1 MRQNIYAV
9 NNIEQTAIMN
19 IDDFFVLYHLY
30 EFTDDILFLTQTTLN
45 YPNIF
50 NFVKT
55 GILTEEE
62 AYEGLLYQNK

>member
-1 MRQNIYAV
+1 M
-9 NNIEQTAIMN
+9 EN
-19 IDDFFVLYHLY
+19 IDTEDIEVLRNLYNLY
-30 EFTDDILFLTQTTLN
+30 EFTDEILFLTQDTMN

-62 AYEGLLYQNK
+62 AYDALLYQNK

>member
-1 MRQNIYAV
+1 MKMNNLQKIFCNLDIEVLQSIY
-9 NNIEQTAIMN
+9 
-19 IDDFFVLYHLY
+19 YLY
-30 EFTDDILFLTQTTLN
+30 EFTDDIIFLEQNTPS

-62 AYEGLLYQNK
+62 AYEALLYQNN

>member
-1 MRQNIYAV
+1 MIDV
-9 NNIEQTAIMN
+9 NNIEDIYKTD
-19 IDDFFVLYHLY
+19 IDKLQILYYLY
-30 EFTDDILFLTQTTLN
+30 EFDDDILFLAQNTLN

-62 AYEGLLYQNK
+62 AYEGLLHLN

>member
-1 MRQNIYAV
+1 MTVINNLKEVYSIDIDELKSIY
-9 NNIEQTAIMN
+9 
-19 IDDFFVLYHLY
+19 YLY
-30 EFTDDILFLTQTTLN
+30 EFTDDLIFLTEDTSN

-62 AYEGLLYQNK
+62 AYEGLLHQKGY

>member
-1 MRQNIYAV
+1 MLLQTIEIYDV
-9 NNIEQTAIMN
+9 KELHN
-19 IDDFFVLYHLY
+19 FYKLY
-30 EFTDDILFLTQTTLN
+30 EFTDDILFLTETTPN